1 MGKVATRSGSTN
13 PRQDAQ
19 KEKLCALHKV
29 YITKKVGE
37 GMNNCNN
44 LNCQYGHE
52 TWIQEKTTD
61 YRITLYG
68 DVLCIGC
75 YEEYIEHVDQE
86 LEELESKD

>member
-1 MGKVATRSGSTN
+1 
-13 PRQDAQ
+13 
-19 KEKLCALHKV
+19 
-29 YITKKVGE
+29 
-37 GMNNCNN
+37 MNNCNN

-61 YRITLYG
+61 YRMTLYG